1 MLRDIVFAI
10 TSRALFR
17 AHVQEKGQAAREK
30 QLAVQSHW
38 DLPAVRHS
46 FQLLLGKKEK
56 AFRRSKLATNGMR
69 DVTAGFKGIRVS
81 LIDDPRL
88 RSIHKDPPEAMPHSI
103 AGAALPILPGPDERA
118 FVHAS
123 GALVELLIH

>member
-1 MLRDIVFAI
+1 VL
-10 TSRALFR
+10 
-17 AHVQEKGQAAREK
+17 EKGQAAREK

-38 DLPAVRHS
+38 DLPAVRHG
-46 FQLLLGKKEK
+46 FQLLLGKKEE
-56 AFRRSKLATNGMR
+56 AFRRGKLATNGVR
-69 DVTAGFKGIRVS
+69 DVTASFKLIRVS

-88 RSIHKDPPEAMPHSI
+88 RGIHKDPPEAMPHPV

-118 FVHAS
+118 FVHES

>member
-1 MLRDIVFAI
+1 
-10 TSRALFR
+10 
-17 AHVQEKGQAAREK
+17 VQEKGQAAREK
-30 QLAVQSHW
+30 QLAVQSHR
-38 DLPAVRHS
+38 DLPAVRHG

-81 LIDDPRL
+81 FIDDPRL
-88 RSIHKDPPEAMPHSI
+88 RGIHKDPPEAIPHPL
-103 AGAALPILPGPDERA
+103 AGAALAILPGPDERA